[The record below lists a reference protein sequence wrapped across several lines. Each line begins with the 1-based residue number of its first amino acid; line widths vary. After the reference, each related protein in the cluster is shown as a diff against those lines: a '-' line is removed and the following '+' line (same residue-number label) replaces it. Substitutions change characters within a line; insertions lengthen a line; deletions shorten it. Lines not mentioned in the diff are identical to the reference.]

1 MPNQILHKTCLKAGE
16 STGIHQ
22 YIKHGGLTN
31 VLFWGVMFLFSGE
44 TTTFFTYIL
53 GISMYMY
60 VTYYYFFHESISS
73 SLVCRRLNISSCLWV
88 EGRKTCVFFL
98 HLFHVQPL
106 LQKTNQPTNH
116 HLEIINGIKLPWYA
130 SQASTPKAQ
139 TSAYENLVRLNPR
152 SNWIVLPIKATNNK
166 SIKPSDETTD

>member
-88 EGRKTCVFFL
+88 EGRKTCVFFYIFSMFN
-98 HLFHVQPL
+98 HSFRKP
-106 LQKTNQPTNH
+106 TNQPITTSKSSMESSFHGMLPKQAHQRPRHRPMKTWCGWTHGQIGSFCQLRLPTTN
-116 HLEIINGIKLPWYA
+116 
-130 SQASTPKAQ
+130 
-139 TSAYENLVRLNPR
+139 R
-152 SNWIVLPIKATNNK
+152 
-166 SIKPSDETTD
+166 